1 MHDYI
6 LYTKIRVLMK
16 NIFITGG
23 SRGIGKG
30 LVEQFSKNHNVIF
43 TARDK
48 KQARIIVD
56 SFEHDN
62 ADYVIM
68 DVGENE
74 SVQNGVKNLKSKIS
88 SVDILINNAGILVP
102 GLKHKINAIDTDID
116 TIMETFNI
124 NTVGVLRVCKA
135 ITPFMQPN
143 SRIIN
148 ISSGMGQLEGMGTGS
163 LAYRLSKTALNAMT
177 IVLSQELMVKKIK
190 VNAICPGWVQT
201 DMGGHDAALT
211 VQESVESIKKF
222 ALDDNFPSG
231 KFLRHGEVLPW

>member
-1 MHDYI
+1 
-6 LYTKIRVLMK
+6 MK
-16 NIFITGG
+16 LLESKVAIVTGG

-30 LVEQFSKNHNVIF
+30 LVEQFSKNHKVIF
-43 TARDK
+43 TVRDK
-48 KQARIIVD
+48 NQARLIVD
-56 SFEHDN
+56 SFEHNN

-88 SVDILINNAGILVP
+88 SVDILINNAGILIP

-201 DMGGHDAALT
+201 DMGGHDASLT

-222 ALDDNFPSG
+222 ALDGNFPSG

>member
-1 MHDYI
+1 
-6 LYTKIRVLMK
+6 MK

-23 SRGIGKG
+23 NRGIGKG

-43 TARDK
+43 TVRNK
-48 KQARIIVD
+48 NQGRMIVD

-88 SVDILINNAGILVP
+88 SVDILINNAGILIP
-102 GLKHKINAIDTDID
+102 GLKHKINAIDTDLES
-116 TIMETFNI
+116 IMETFNI

-135 ITPFMQPN
+135 ITPFMQPG

-177 IVLSQELMVKKIK
+177 IVLSQELMGKKIK
-190 VNAICPGWVQT
+190 VNSICPGWVKT
-201 DMGGHDAALT
+201 DMGGYDAALT
-211 VQESVESIKKF
+211 VQESAESIKKF
-222 ALDDNFPSG
+222 ALDDNFPNG

>member
-1 MHDYI
+1 
-6 LYTKIRVLMK
+6 MK

-74 SVQNGVKNLKSKIS
+74 SVQNGVKDLKSKIS

-201 DMGGHDAALT
+201 DMGSHDAALT
-211 VQESVESIKKF
+211 VQESAESIKKF

>member
-1 MHDYI
+1 
-6 LYTKIRVLMK
+6 MK

-30 LVEQFSKNHNVIF
+30 LVEQLSKNNKVLF
-43 TARDK
+43 TVRDEN
-48 KQARIIVD
+48 QARLIVD
-56 SFEHDN
+56 SFEHNN

-88 SVDILINNAGILVP
+88 SVDILINNAGILIP

-222 ALDDNFPSG
+222 ALDGNFPSG

>member
-1 MHDYI
+1 
-6 LYTKIRVLMK
+6 MK

-48 KQARIIVD
+48 KQARKIVD

-88 SVDILINNAGILVP
+88 SVDILINNAGILIP

-222 ALDDNFPSG
+222 ALDGNFPSG

>member
-1 MHDYI
+1 
-6 LYTKIRVLMK
+6 MK

-30 LVEQFSKNHNVIF
+30 LVEQFSKNHKVIF
-43 TARDK
+43 TVRDK
-48 KQARIIVD
+48 NQARLIVD
-56 SFEHDN
+56 SFEHNN

-88 SVDILINNAGILVP
+88 SVDILINNAGILIP

-135 ITPFMQPN
+135 ITPFMLPN

-222 ALDDNFPSG
+222 ALDGNFPSG

>member
-1 MHDYI
+1 
-6 LYTKIRVLMK
+6 MK

-30 LVEQFSKNHNVIF
+30 LVEQFSKNHKVIF
-43 TARDK
+43 TVRDK
-48 KQARIIVD
+48 NQARLIVD
-56 SFEHDN
+56 SFEHNN

-88 SVDILINNAGILVP
+88 SVDILINNAGILIP

-211 VQESVESIKKF
+211 VKESVESIKKF
-222 ALDDNFPSG
+222 ALDGNFPSG

>member
-1 MHDYI
+1 
-6 LYTKIRVLMK
+6 MK

-23 SRGIGKG
+23 NRGIGKG

-43 TARDK
+43 TVRNK
-48 KQARIIVD
+48 NQGRMIVD

-88 SVDILINNAGILVP
+88 SVDILINNAGILIP
-102 GLKHKINAIDTDID
+102 GLKHKINAIDTDLES
-116 TIMETFNI
+116 IMETFNI

-135 ITPFMQPN
+135 ITPFMQPG

-177 IVLSQELMVKKIK
+177 IVLSQELMGKKIK
-190 VNAICPGWVQT
+190 VNSICPGWVKT
-201 DMGGHDAALT
+201 DMGGYDAALT
-211 VQESVESIKKF
+211 VQESAESIKKF
-222 ALDDNFPSG
+222 ALDDDFPNG

>member
-1 MHDYI
+1 
-6 LYTKIRVLMK
+6 MK

-23 SRGIGKG
+23 NRGIGKG

-43 TARDK
+43 TVRNK
-48 KQARIIVD
+48 NQGRMIVD

-68 DVGENE
+68 DVGQNV

-88 SVDILINNAGILVP
+88 SVDILINNAGILIP
-102 GLKHKINAIDTDID
+102 GLKHKINAIDTDLES
-116 TIMETFNI
+116 IMETFNI

-177 IVLSQELMVKKIK
+177 IVLSQELMGKKIK
-190 VNAICPGWVQT
+190 VNSICPGWVKT
-201 DMGGHDAALT
+201 DMGGYDAALT
-211 VQESVESIKKF
+211 VQESAESIKKF
-222 ALDDNFPSG
+222 ALDDNFPNG
-231 KFLRHGEVLPW
+231 KFLRRGEVLPW

>member
-1 MHDYI
+1 
-6 LYTKIRVLMK
+6 
-16 NIFITGG
+16 
-23 SRGIGKG
+23 
-30 LVEQFSKNHNVIF
+30 
-43 TARDK
+43 
-48 KQARIIVD
+48 
-56 SFEHDN
+56 
-62 ADYVIM
+62 
-68 DVGENE
+68 
-74 SVQNGVKNLKSKIS
+74 
-88 SVDILINNAGILVP
+88 
-102 GLKHKINAIDTDID
+102 
-116 TIMETFNI
+116 METFNI

-222 ALDDNFPSG
+222 ALDGNFPSG